1 MDAKDQP
8 TGLGT
13 VAEGSERKPGSNA
26 SRGRGG
32 GRRGGA
38 NSTRPPADP
47 NRTIGGDEGAPRS
60 SRRKPARPPP
70 PTPPLQ
76 TPLSPPISRGNS
88 SMDLGPAG
96 RSPPLQRPPP
106 PHPRGG
112 GRPPRPI
119 TPKNRPVNSPAPG
132 GAPLVAGSVGSNP
145 VAGGG
150 GGPRPYR
157 PRPPRPVRPIHNVA
171 AAGKVP
177 AISDTTAFHPVN
189 NSAEHARPVKPIKE
203 SLPPHVAQPRPKPR
217 PDLAAGAANARVRPK
232 HKPAGKSAVAVV
244 AGPSDTTTTGAPSF
258 ATSVLVA
265 TEDLSAPAIMPRPPH
280 KTPNKPKPGPRESPK
295 KKGAA
300 NYAQGK
306 GVSPLAKAEN
316 GTLDT
321 PTRNNSMVTEA
332 NDSTGPASQ
341 SQQILQQ
348 LPPPPKSVER
358 KPVTKVTIRWLPV
371 DLPEHVFWK
380 SVEPALPWFDP
391 QHVGVVVQKEC
402 LVLRGLKSDLEAIT
416 ADIEATANTEPEA
429 TPDQGSVPKD
439 EAETECDPQAPL
451 AAADDMPSL
460 SLGATTTVMV
470 DVYESGNLSRLDS
483 EPYWRAFVPGKQ
495 HQSRAKP
502 ADPSRAYILFATPA
516 EVDHFYRHYHGH
528 IFSKNG
534 TVSRAAV
541 ELAAFQHVP
550 WSVGISA
557 GDMLSGTI
565 DEDPDFIAFLAMD
578 PNAIADATAGD
589 GVAAAGTKPLSHVS
603 YAAAASSSTNGGSEG
618 DAKGAK
624 ETTTPLINYLRELKS
639 KASGARSANRSA
651 AHGKPAATATS
662 SPAKTPTSAPSRSGD
677 VTPKKPRRRNR

>member
-1 MDAKDQP
+1 MPVVDEEEEDGVVEQ
-8 TGLGT
+8 TVLDRQLILIGL
-13 VAEGSERKPGSNA
+13 
-26 SRGRGG
+26 
-32 GRRGGA
+32 
-38 NSTRPPADP
+38 
-47 NRTIGGDEGAPRS
+47 
-60 SRRKPARPPP
+60 
-70 PTPPLQ
+70 
-76 TPLSPPISRGNS
+76 
-88 SMDLGPAG
+88 
-96 RSPPLQRPPP
+96 
-106 PHPRGG
+106 
-112 GRPPRPI
+112 
-119 TPKNRPVNSPAPG
+119 
-132 GAPLVAGSVGSNP
+132 LVAMRVRLEAVDGSQPDHRHQHHHYRHP
-145 VAGGG
+145 V
-150 GGPRPYR
+150 
-157 PRPPRPVRPIHNVA
+157 
-171 AAGKVP
+171 
-177 AISDTTAFHPVN
+177 SDTTAFHPVN
-189 NSAEHARPVKPIKE
+189 NSAEHVRPVRPIKE
-203 SLPPHVAQPRPKPR
+203 FLPPHSAQPRPKPR
-217 PDLAAGAANARVRPK
+217 PDLAVGAASARVRPK
-232 HKPAGKSAVAVV
+232 HKRAGKPAAAVA
-244 AGPSDTTTTGAPSF
+244 GSSDTTTTGAPSF
-258 ATSVLVA
+258 ATSALVA
-265 TEDLSAPAIMPRPPH
+265 TEDLSAPVIMPRPPQ
-280 KTPNKPKPGPRESPK
+280 KTPNKSKSGPKESPK

-300 NYAQGK
+300 SYTQGK

-321 PTRNNSMVTEA
+321 PTRNNSRVVEA

-348 LPPPPKSVER
+348 PQPQPPPRPVER
-358 KPVTKVTIRWLPV
+358 KPVTKVTIRWLPA

-380 SVEPALPWFDP
+380 SVEPALPWFDS
-391 QHVGVVVQKEC
+391 QHVGAVVQKERQ
-402 LVLRGLKSDLEAIT
+402 VLRGLKSVLEAMT
-416 ADIEATANTEPEA
+416 ADVEATANTEPEV
-429 TPDQGSVPKD
+429 TPDQGSAPKD

-528 IFSKNG
+528 VFSKNG

-541 ELAAFQHVP
+541 ELATFQHVP
-550 WSVGISA
+550 WSAGISA

-578 PNAIADATAGD
+578 PNASADATAGD
-589 GVAAAGTKPLSHVS
+589 GVAASGTKPLSHVS

-651 AHGKPAATATS
+651 AQGAAHGKPSATATS